1 MKKIIAL
8 LIILSTGLISIS
20 CDNEDTNGVS
30 KVTNYPTITINGD
43 KTIVLTQGDTYNEQ
57 SAQALAGSQV
67 LPLETEGTVDTS
79 IPGVYKITYSAT
91 NDDGFPASSVRTV
104 IVLSNQPSSIN
115 LEGVFIRSG
124 NINNV
129 TRLADRKY
137 ICDNAT
143 GYITGNENN
152 LTLTF
157 YNIDDTKIYAPFQE
171 NASATGISA
180 ESNIGTI
187 TSANKFSWVIFA
199 SGFFGTAVRTFNRQ

>member
-1 MKKIIAL
+1 MKKIKS
-8 LIILSTGLISIS
+8 IILVFATLFILSCEKDSTQ
-20 CDNEDTNGVS
+20 GVS

-43 KTIVLTQGDTYNEQ
+43 ITMVLTQGDTYTEQ

-67 LPLETEGTVDTS
+67 LPLETEGTVNTS
-79 IPGVYKITYSAT
+79 IPGVYKVRYSAT
-91 NDDGFPASSVRTV
+91 NDDGFPASKERTV
-104 IVLSNQPSSIN
+104 IVLSNQPSNIN
-115 LEGVFIRSG
+115 LEGVFVRSG

-129 TRLADRKY
+129 TKLADRKY
-137 ICDNAT
+137 VCDNAT
-143 GYITGNENN
+143 GYTTGNENN

-157 YNIDDTKIYAPFQE
+157 YNIDDTKMYAAYQE

-187 TSANKFSWVIFA
+187 TNANKFSWVIYA